1 MMPRGGSW
9 RFWAALALAPLL
21 CAQSTRP
28 RDLALGKFLVASRD
42 LADPHFSQ
50 TVVLLVEY
58 ASDGVVGLIL
68 NRRTTIP
75 ISRLLAL
82 KEAARRQDPVYA
94 GGPVELTSVMA
105 LAQLSQAPAEGARVF
120 NDIYLVNTEAPLV
133 KAMATPGGKFRVY
146 LGYAGWTAAQLRNE
160 TETGS
165 WFIFTAD
172 AGMVFDPDPG
182 SLWKRLIERAET
194 RFAWDPFSLLRRSS
208 E

>member
-42 LADPHFSQ
+42 LEDPHFAH

-58 ASDGVVGLIL
+58 EGDGVVGLVV
-68 NRRTTIP
+68 NRRSSIP
-75 ISRLLAL
+75 ISRVLAM
-82 KEAARRQDPVYA
+82 KAARGRRDPVYA
-94 GGPVELTSVMA
+94 GGPVELTDVMA
-105 LAQLSQAPAEGARVF
+105 LAQLAEAPSEGGRVF
-120 NDIYLVNTEAPLV
+120 NDVYLLRTEAPLA
-133 KAMATPGGKFRVY
+133 KAMGTPGGIFRVF
-146 LGYAGWTAAQLRNE
+146 LGYAGWTAAQLRHE

-165 WFIFTAD
+165 WFIFPAD
-172 AGMVFDPDPG
+172 AGMVFDRDPG
-182 SLWKRLIERAET
+182 SLWDRLIERAES
-194 RFAWDPFSLLRRSS
+194 RFAWSPFSVVRRNS